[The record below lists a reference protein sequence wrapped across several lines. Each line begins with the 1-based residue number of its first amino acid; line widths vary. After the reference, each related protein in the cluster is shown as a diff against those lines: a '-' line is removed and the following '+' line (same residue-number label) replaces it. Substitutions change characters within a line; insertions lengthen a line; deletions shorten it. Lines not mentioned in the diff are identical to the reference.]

1 MILLCLKNTV
11 SWILEAF
18 TDSAIIVITKYR
30 TEEKLFCDSFNI
42 VYTLF
47 HHCVYF

>member
-1 MILLCLKNTV
+1 MILLCLKTTV
-11 SWILEAF
+11 NGSLEVF
-18 TDSAIIVITKYR
+18 TDTAIIVVISHR
-30 TEEKLFCDSFNI
+30 TEEKLFCDSFNT